1 MSIKVQIQRKLDS
14 FLLDISFQS
23 ESRRIGILGASGCGK
38 SMTLKSIAGIE
49 TPDQGHIEV
58 EGRTLFDREG
68 RINLKPQKRNVG
80 YLFQNYALFPT
91 LTVEKNIAA
100 GLKGSRQESEARVR
114 EMVEKFQLQGLE
126 KRLPGQLSGGQQQ
139 RVALARIM
147 AHEPDV
153 ILLDEPFSAL
163 DMYLKDRLQQ
173 ELMDMLADY
182 RGTVIMVSHNRDEL
196 YRFSEELLIIDQ
208 GHIAAAGETK
218 ELFRNPVSREA
229 ARLTGCKNFS
239 RARRVDAHTVEAED
253 WGITL
258 HTKGEIPEDAQ
269 WLGYRA
275 HDFIPVWGERR
286 ENMLRFDLES
296 SAFLPFERNYY
307 LRPENSAGRG
317 ARRAVSRGV
326 DHIENRTAASGVEH
340 TEGRTP
346 VSDSDHY
353 QEAQNIC
360 WFVQREK
367 IEELDAKGLPDYLL
381 LQEDK
386 ILFLK

>member
-23 ESRRIGILGASGCGK
+23 ECRRIGILGASGCGK

-49 TPDQGHIEV
+49 TPDQGHIEA
-58 EGRTLFDREG
+58 EGRTLFDRAD

-91 LTVEKNIAA
+91 MTVEKNIAA
-100 GLKGSRQESEARVR
+100 GLKGSRQENEVRVR
-114 EMVEKFQLQGLE
+114 EMVKKFQLQGLE

-147 AHEPDV
+147 AYEPDV

-258 HTKGEIPEDAQ
+258 HAKGEIPEDVQ

-275 HDFIPVWGERR
+275 HDFVPVWGERG

-296 SAFLPFERNYY
+296 SALLPFEKNYY
-307 LRPENSAGRG
+307 LRPENSAGYIESG
-317 ARRAVSRGV
+317 A
-326 DHIENRTAASGVEH
+326 AADTDYH
-340 TEGRTP
+340 
-346 VSDSDHY
+346 

-367 IEELDAKGLPDYLL
+367 IEELDAKGFPNYLL
-381 LQEDK
+381 FKEDR

>member
-23 ESRRIGILGASGCGK
+23 ECRRIGILGASGCGK

-49 TPDQGHIEV
+49 TPDQGHIEA
-58 EGRTLFDREG
+58 EGRTLFDRAD

-91 LTVEKNIAA
+91 MTVEKNIAA
-100 GLKGSRQESEARVR
+100 GLKGSRQENEVRVR
-114 EMVEKFQLQGLE
+114 EMVKKFQLQGLE

-147 AHEPDV
+147 AYEPDV

-239 RARRVDAHTVEAED
+239 RARRLDAHTVGAED
-253 WGITL
+253 WGIIL
-258 HTKGEIPEDAQ
+258 HTKGEIPEDVQ

-275 HDFIPVWGERR
+275 HDFVPVWGERG

-296 SAFLPFERNYY
+296 SALLPFERNYY
-307 LRPENSAGRG
+307 LRPENSAGYIESG
-317 ARRAVSRGV
+317 AAADT
-326 DHIENRTAASGVEH
+326 DHH
-340 TEGRTP
+340 
-346 VSDSDHY
+346 

-367 IEELDAKGLPDYLL
+367 IEELDAKGFPNYLL
-381 LQEDK
+381 FKEDR